1 MSDNRF
7 LMVDG
12 NEATTLIAHAC
23 NEVMAIYPITPSS
36 TMGELADD
44 WAAKGKK
51 NIFGTI
57 PQIVEMQSEAGA
69 AGAVHGSLQAGSMTC
84 TFTASQGLLLMIPI
98 MFKVAG
104 EQTPTVFHVSART
117 VATHALSIFGDHGD
131 ILACRSTGWAFIGG
145 GTIQETHDMAMI
157 AYAATY
163 KASLPFLHFFDGF
176 RTSHEVNRIEPIPE
190 NVIKQMLDMETIEAF
205 RKRSLSPDRPVLKG
219 TAQNPDVFFQ
229 AREACNTV
237 YDKVPAIVQAEMD
250 KFAKLTGRSYH
261 LFDYFGSPD
270 ADRVI
275 VAMGSSTGIVEE
287 YLDHV
292 KGGEKIGFVNVRLY
306 RPFDGAAF
314 VAALPKTVKKIAVL
328 DRTKEPGAL
337 GEPLYQDVVTAI
349 AENWTGDKLIIIGG
363 RYGLSSKEFSPTMV
377 KAIYDELA
385 TPNPR
390 REFTIGINDDI
401 TKLSL
406 PYDPQYST
414 EADDVT
420 RCLFFGLGSDG
431 TVGANKDTTKIVG
444 ENTHLSAQGYFVY
457 DSKKAGSVTE
467 SHLRF
472 SPRPIKGSYFVTKAN
487 FIACHQFVFTEKLD
501 MLQPLVE
508 GGTFLLNSPYGP
520 DEVWDHLPV
529 ELQKEIIAKKAK
541 FYVVDAVTVARE
553 AGMGNRLNT
562 VMQTCFFQLA
572 KLFPTSEEA
581 IGHIKKAIKKTYGKK
596 GDAVVQKNYDAVDS
610 AVAALKEVHYPQ
622 TVSSQLHRHTGAVG
636 NPPKFVKETL
646 GEILAARGN
655 DLPVSAMLPAADGAF
670 PTGTSQYEK
679 RNIAIEI
686 PIWDPSVCLQCGQC
700 SLVCPH
706 AAIRFKTFSP
716 DLLAKAPK
724 TFHSVDWKGKEFPGN
739 KAVIQTT
746 PDDCVG
752 CGLCVQNCPGKNK
765 AVEGR
770 KAINMELKVEHLE
783 AERANWDFFLTIPEV
798 DRSKVN
804 ADSIKGSQLLLPLFE
819 YSGACAGCGET
830 PYVKL
835 VTQFFGD
842 RMLVANATGCSSIY
856 GGNLPTTPY
865 TKDANGR
872 GPAWCNSLF
881 EDNAEFGLGIRVA
894 VDQQNAYAKEIL
906 TAKREQIGAEL
917 VDNILNNKQETEAEI
932 ALQRQWVAELKAKV
946 QACLDHGTCDK
957 TTPDAC
963 MTGSN
968 LLNIADSLVR
978 RSCWCFGG
986 DGWAYDIGYGGLDHV
1001 IASGRD
1007 INILVLDT
1015 EVYSNTGGQAS
1026 KSTPKG
1032 AVAKFAAGGK
1042 PTRKKDLG
1050 MMGMAYGNVFVA
1062 QISIGANPTH
1072 AIKAIR
1078 AAEAYPGPSLIIAY
1092 AHCIAHGMSDMKI
1105 GLELQK
1111 EAVKCGYWPLY
1122 TYDPRKSQPL
1132 EVTSKTPEGSVKDFE
1147 LKQNRFAV
1155 LNRAK
1160 PDVFEKLIEQSQR
1173 EVEERF
1179 NFYTALTSA
1188 KKND

>member
-44 WAAKGKK
+44 WASKGKK

-57 PQIVEMQSEAGA
+57 PHIVEMQSEAGA
-69 AGAVHGSLQAGSMTC
+69 AGAVHGSLQAGSLTC

-131 ILACRSTGWAFIGG
+131 VMACRSTGWAFLCG
-145 GTIQETHDMAMI
+145 GTVQETHDMALI
-157 AYAATY
+157 AYASTY
-163 KASLPFLHFFDGF
+163 KTKIPFLHFFDGF
-176 RTSHEVNRIEPIPE
+176 RTSHEVNRIEPISDDI
-190 NVIKQMLDMETIEAF
+190 IKQMLDLDAIAAF
-205 RKRSLSPDRPVLKG
+205 RKRALSPENPLLRG

-229 AREACNTV
+229 AREACNET
-237 YDKVPAIVQAEMD
+237 YNKIAGIVQAEMD
-250 KFAKLTGRSYH
+250 QFAKLTGRSYH
-261 LFDYFGSPD
+261 LFDYFGAPD

-275 VAMGSSTGIVEE
+275 VSMASSTGVIEE
-287 YLDHV
+287 YLDHI
-292 KGGEKIGFVNVRLY
+292 KNGEKVGLVNVRLY
-306 RPFDGAAF
+306 RPFDGTAF

-328 DRTKEPGAL
+328 DRTKEPGTL
-337 GEPLYQDVVTAI
+337 GEPLYQDVVTAL
-349 AENWTGDKLIIIGG
+349 AEFWTGDKLTVIGG
-363 RYGLSSKEFSPTMV
+363 RYGLSSKEFSPAMV
-377 KAIYDELA
+377 KAVYDELA
-385 TPNPR
+385 SPNPR
-390 REFTIGINDDI
+390 REFTVGINDDV

-406 PYDPQYST
+406 SYDPQFST
-414 EADDVT
+414 EADDVI

-487 FIACHQFVFTEKLD
+487 FVACHQFVFTEKLD
-501 MLQPLVE
+501 MLTPLIE

-520 DEVWDHLPV
+520 DEVWDQLPA
-529 ELQKEIIAKKAK
+529 ELQQEIINKKAK

-572 KLFPTSEEA
+572 KLFPTAEEA
-581 IGHIKKAIKKTYGKK
+581 IGYIKKAIKKTYGKK
-596 GDAVVQKNYDAVDS
+596 GDAVVQKNYDAVDAS
-610 AVAALKEVHYPQ
+610 VASLKEVKYPNQ
-622 TVSSQLHRHTGAVG
+622 VTSKKHRHMGTVG

-655 DLPVSAMLPAADGAF
+655 DLPVSALPADGTF

-679 RNIAIEI
+679 RNIAIDI
-686 PIWDPSVCLQCGQC
+686 PIWDPSVCIQCAAC

-706 AAIRFKTFSP
+706 AAIRYKVIEPSV
-716 DLLAKAPK
+716 LEKAPASFRSK
-724 TFHSVDWKGKEFPGN
+724 DYNMKDFDGY
-739 KAVIQTT
+739 KAAIQVA

-752 CGLCVQNCPGKNK
+752 CGLCVQNCPVKNK
-765 AVEGR
+765 TVEGR
-770 KAINMELKVEHLE
+770 KAINMESKIDHLE
-783 AERANWDFFLTIPEV
+783 SERANWDFFLAIPDL
-798 DRSKVN
+798 DRSTVN
-804 ADSIKGSQLLLPLFE
+804 ADSIKGSQLLLPFFE
-819 YSGACAGCGET
+819 FSGACAGCGET

-894 VDQQNAYAKEIL
+894 VDQQNHFAKEIL

-932 ALQRQWVAELKAKV
+932 AQQRKWVAELKAKISSC
-946 QACLDHGTCDK
+946 QSGGSCDDH
-957 TTPDAC
+957 TTG
-963 MTGSN
+963 MN
-968 LLNIADSLVR
+968 LFNIADSLVR

-1032 AVAKFAAGGK
+1032 AVAKFAASGK

-1050 MMGMAYGNVFVA
+1050 MMGMAYGNVYVA
-1062 QISIGANPTH
+1062 QIALGANPNH

-1092 AHCIAHGMSDMKI
+1092 AHCIAHGMADMKI
-1105 GLELQK
+1105 GLEMQK

-1132 EVTSKTPEGSVKDFE
+1132 EITSKTPEGSVKDFE

-1160 PDVFEKLIEQSQR
+1160 PDVFEKLIEQSQK
-1173 EVEERF
+1173 EVAERF
-1179 NFYTALTSA
+1179 NFYTALAGT